1 MMRKIFFTLLA
12 IGMFVSAIG
21 QANKDQRTLTTKIA
35 DLLAQMPAKDSV
47 ALNSAM
53 QQVAAMGEK
62 GLVNIAAMLVPAGKG
77 DNTQAEYAINGF
89 SYYVTQPGRERWRR
103 MSEHALCQAL
113 TKVEDKINKAF
124 IISQLQIVGQS
135 DDAVMALKSYL
146 SDEQLCDPSAR
157 ALIKINS
164 ATAKNTLLKALSN
177 SPGTCRLS
185 VVKALGDS
193 RFSAA
198 VPAITKLADTQDMML
213 RKVAL
218 NALANIANPS
228 SASLLA
234 NAAKESGYTF
244 ESTNA
249 TGSYLLYLNRLTKN
263 GNGNQAKKLADLLMK
278 NAKQDNQVHSRIAA
292 MTLLAGTQEKNNMQA
307 LIDAAGDENPEYRAA
322 ALRLAEGKINSAT
335 TSLWLNKLKQSNPEI
350 QAEIISMLGNSKA
363 KTALPSVLNSLKS
376 KDNGVRIAAITAAGK
391 IGGENALPALLHL
404 MKNGKPE
411 EVATVKNT
419 IDVMKGNGVVNKVAG
434 AIPSM
439 PANAQAALV
448 TVLGE
453 RAAHDKVN
461 LVFSLINSQDTTV
474 RNASLSAIKSMVTK
488 DDLPRLFSLLNESSQ
503 AEEINAIQDAMIA
516 AAKSITD
523 KSQQANIVLN
533 EMSKAPENKKSL
545 FFNILA
551 AIGGNESLKAVTSA
565 YDNGDAGTKS
575 AALKALSQ
583 WCDST
588 AANAIYKIGSETSN
602 PDYLNLALEGYIHSI
617 NTGSYPDAQK
627 LLMLRKAMDIAK
639 TNQQKQTILNEVG
652 KNRTFPALI
661 FAGNYLDDP
670 SLQQEAAHAVMVIAL
685 ADKNY
690 YGKVVRDLLNK
701 TIAILKGGDSD
712 YEKEAIR
719 KFLKEMPADEGFVSL
734 FNGKDL
740 NGWKGLVGN
749 PIIRAKMDESTL
761 ANEQQKADEIM
772 RKGWYAKDGILNF
785 NGEGQNICTDKK
797 YDDFEMFVDWKITP
811 KGDAGIYLRGS
822 PQVQIWDTSRRD
834 AGAEVG
840 SGGLYNNQKNPSKP
854 LKLADNAIGDWNNFH
869 IIMKGDRVT
878 VFLNG
883 ELVVNNV
890 ILENYWDRNVPIFPA
905 EQIELQA
912 HGTHVAYRNI
922 YIREIPK
929 ADTFALSDQ
938 EKKEGFKV
946 LFDGTNMDHWTG
958 NTESYVVEDGNM
970 VIHPD
975 RGSGGNL
982 YTKDEYSD
990 FDFRFDFQLTPGA
1003 NNGVG
1008 IRTPLE
1014 GDAAYVGME
1023 IQILDN
1029 NADIYK
1035 NLHEYQYHGSV
1046 YGVIPAKRG
1055 YLKPVGEWNSE
1066 EIIARGPKIKVI
1078 LNGTVIVDGDIT
1090 EARKNGTMDHKDHP
1104 GLKRNSGH
1112 IGFLGHGSVVRF
1124 RNIRVKDLSK

>member
-1 MMRKIFFTLLA
+1 MKKILFTLLTIA
-12 IGMFVSAIG
+12 MFGSMTMA

-47 ALNSAM
+47 ALNTAM
-53 QQVAAMGEK
+53 KQVAAMGEK
-62 GLVNIAAMLVPAGKG
+62 GLINIAVMLAPPGKG
-77 DNTQAEYAINGF
+77 DNTHAEYVINGF
-89 SYYVTQPGRERWRR
+89 SYYTTQPGREHWRR

-113 TKVEDKINKAF
+113 GKVEDKINKAF
-124 IISQLQIVGQS
+124 IISQLQIVAQS
-135 DDAVMALKSYL
+135 DEAVSILKPYL
-146 SDEQLCDPSAR
+146 DDQQLCDPAAR
-157 ALIKINS
+157 TLIKINS
-164 ATAKNTLLKALSN
+164 SAAKNTLLKALSN
-177 SPGTCRLS
+177 SQGTCRLS
-185 VVKALGDS
+185 VVKALGDG
-193 RFSAA
+193 RFGAA
-198 VPAITKLADTQDMML
+198 VAAITKLADSKDLML

-218 NALANIANPS
+218 NSLANIANPS

-234 NAAKESGYTF
+234 NAAEKSGYTF

-249 TGSYLLYLNRLTKN
+249 TGSYLLYLNRLAEN

-278 NAKQDNQVHSRIAA
+278 NTKNDNQVHTRIAA
-292 MTLLAGTQEKNNMQA
+292 MSLLTHTSGKNNMQV

-322 ALRLAEGKINSAT
+322 ALRMAEGKINSANT
-335 TSLWLNKLKQSNPEI
+335 TLWLNKLKQFNPEI
-350 QAEIISMLGNSKA
+350 QSEIVTMLGNSKA

-376 KDNGVRIAAITAAGK
+376 KDSGVRIAAITAAGK
-391 IGGENALPALLHL
+391 IGGENALPALLNL
-404 MKNGKPE
+404 MKNGEPK
-411 EVATVKNT
+411 EVAAIKNT
-419 IDVMKGNGVVNKVAG
+419 IDVMKGAGVVNKVAD

-448 TVLGE
+448 AVLGK
-453 RAAHDKVN
+453 RAAHEKVN
-461 LVFSLINSQDTTV
+461 LAFSLVNTQDTSV
-474 RNASLSAIKSMVTK
+474 HNAALSAIKSMASK
-488 DDLPRLFSLLNESSQ
+488 DDLPRLFSLLNQSSQ
-503 AEEINAIQDAMIA
+503 PQDINSIQDAIIA

-523 KSQQANIVLN
+523 KSQQAHIVLN

-551 AIGGNESLKAVTSA
+551 AIGGNESLKAVVYG
-565 YDNGDAGTKS
+565 YDNGNADAKS
-575 AALKALSQ
+575 AALNALAQ
-583 WCDST
+583 WSDST
-588 AANAIYKIGSETSN
+588 AANAIYKIAYETSN

-639 TNQQKQTILNEVG
+639 TNKQKQTILNEVG
-652 KNRTFPALI
+652 KNRTFSALI

-670 SLQQEAAHAVMVIAL
+670 SLQQEAAHAVMDIAL

-701 TIAILKGGDSD
+701 TIAVLKGTDSD
-712 YEKEAIR
+712 YQKEAIR
-719 KFLKEMPADEGFVSL
+719 KFLAEMPAGDGFVSL

-740 NGWKGLVGN
+740 SGWKGLVAN
-749 PIIRAKMDESTL
+749 PVIRAKMDESTL
-761 ANEQQKADEIM
+761 AKEQQKADDIM

-785 NGEGQNICTDKK
+785 SGEGQNICTDKK
-797 YDDFEMFVDWKITP
+797 YGDFEMFIDWKIT
-811 KGDAGIYLRGS
+811 KDGDAGIYLRGS

-869 IIMKGDRVT
+869 IIMKGNRVT

-890 ILENYWDRNVPIFPA
+890 VLENYWDRNLPIFPT

-912 HGTHVAYRNI
+912 HGTHVAYRDI
-922 YIREIPK
+922 YIHEIPK
-929 ADTFALSDQ
+929 VDTFVLNDQ
-938 EKKEGFKV
+938 EKKEGFND
-946 LFDGTNMDHWTG
+946 LFDGTNLDNWTG
-958 NTESYVVEDGNM
+958 NTQSYVVENGNI

-982 YTKDEYSD
+982 YTKDEYGD

-1029 NADIYK
+1029 DADVYK

-1090 EARKNGTMDHKDHP
+1090 EARKNGTMDHLEHP

-1124 RNIRVKDLSK
+1124 KNIRVKDLSR

>member
-1 MMRKIFFTLLA
+1 MKKILFTLLT
-12 IGMFVSAIG
+12 ISMFGSMTMA

-47 ALNSAM
+47 ALNTAM
-53 QQVAAMGEK
+53 KQVAALGEK
-62 GLVNIAAMLVPAGKG
+62 GLVNIAAMLAPPGKG

-89 SYYVTQPGRERWRR
+89 SYYVTQPGRENWRK
-103 MSEHALCQAL
+103 MSEHALCQSL
-113 TKVEDKINKAF
+113 TKADGKVNKAF
-124 IISQLQIVGQS
+124 IIGQLQIVGQS
-135 DDAVMALKSYL
+135 DEVVLTLKKYL
-146 SDEQLCDPSAR
+146 TDEQLCDPAAR

-164 ATAKNTLLKALSN
+164 PAAKNTLLKALSN
-177 SPGTCRLS
+177 SQGTCRLS
-185 VVKALGDS
+185 VVKALGDA

-198 VPAITKLADTQDMML
+198 VPAITKLADTQEIML

-234 NAAKESGYTF
+234 NAAEKSGYTF

-249 TGSYLLYLNRLTKN
+249 TGSYLLYLNRLAEN
-263 GNGNQAKKLADLLMK
+263 GNGNLAKKLADLLNTK
-278 NAKQDNQVHSRIAA
+278 NDNQVHTRIAA
-292 MTLLAGTQEKNNMQA
+292 MSLLTHIQGKNNMQV
-307 LIDAAGDENPEYRAA
+307 LVDAAGDENPEYRAA
-322 ALRLAEGKINSAT
+322 ALRMAEGKINSAT
-335 TSLWLNKLKQSNPEI
+335 TTLWLNKLKQSNPEI
-350 QAEIISMLGNSKA
+350 QAEIVNTLGNSKA
-363 KTALPSVLNSLKS
+363 KRALPSVLNSLKS
-376 KDNGVRIAAITAAGK
+376 KDSGVRIAAITAAGK
-391 IGGENALPALLHL
+391 IGGENALPALLNL
-404 MKNGKPE
+404 MKNGEPE
-411 EVATVKNT
+411 EVAAIKNT
-419 IDVMKGNGVVNKVAG
+419 IDVMKGAGVVNKVAD

-448 TVLGE
+448 AVLGK
-453 RAAHDKVN
+453 RAAHEKVN
-461 LVFSLINSQDTTV
+461 LAFSLINSRDTSV
-474 RNASLSAIKSMVTK
+474 HNAALSAIKSMASK
-488 DDLPRLFSLLNESSQ
+488 DDLPRLFSLLNQSSQ
-503 AEEINAIQDAMIA
+503 PQEINAIQDAIIA

-523 KSQQANIVLN
+523 KSQQAHIVLN
-533 EMSKAPENKKSL
+533 EMSKAPENKKPL

-551 AIGGNESLKAVTSA
+551 AIGGNESLKAVASA
-565 YDNGDAGTKS
+565 YDNGNADTKS
-575 AALKALSQ
+575 AALNALAQ
-583 WCDST
+583 WSDST
-588 AANAIYKIGSETSN
+588 AANVIYKIAFETSN

-617 NTGSYPDAQK
+617 NTGSYPDVQK

-639 TNQQKQTILNEVG
+639 TIKQKQAILNEVG

-670 SLQQEAAHAVMVIAL
+670 SLQQEAAHAVMDIAL

-701 TIAILKGGDSD
+701 TIAVLKGTDSD
-712 YEKEAIR
+712 YQKEAIR
-719 KFLKEMPADEGFVSL
+719 KFLAEMPAGDGFVSL

-740 NGWKGLVGN
+740 SGWKGLVAN
-749 PIIRAKMDESTL
+749 PVIRAKMDESTL
-761 ANEQQKADEIM
+761 AKEQQKADDIM

-785 NGEGQNICTDKK
+785 GGEGQNICTDKK
-797 YDDFEMFVDWKITP
+797 YGDFEMFVDWKITP

-890 ILENYWDRNVPIFPA
+890 VLENYWDRNIPIFPT

-912 HGTHVAYRNI
+912 HGTHVAYRDI

-929 ADTFALSDQ
+929 ADTFVLSDQ

-1029 NADIYK
+1029 DADVYK

-1090 EARKNGTMDHKDHP
+1090 EARKNGTMDHLEHP
-1104 GLKRNSGH
+1104 GLKRDSGH

-1124 RNIRVKDLSK
+1124 KNIRVKDLSR

>member
-1 MMRKIFFTLLA
+1 MKKLLFTLLTIA
-12 IGMFVSAIG
+12 MFASTAMA

-35 DLLAQMPAKDSV
+35 DLLAQMPAKDSIAFTTAMKQMA
-47 ALNSAM
+47 ALE
-53 QQVAAMGEK
+53 EK
-62 GLVNIAAMLVPAGKG
+62 GLVNIAVTLAPPGKG
-77 DNTQAEYAINGF
+77 DNTHAEYAINGF
-89 SYYVTQPGRERWRR
+89 SYYVTQPGRENWRK
-103 MSEHALCQAL
+103 MSERAMCEAL
-113 TKVEDKINKAF
+113 TKMEDKINKTF
-124 IISQLQIVGQS
+124 IISQLQIVAQS
-135 DDAVMALKSYL
+135 DAAVSALKAYL
-146 SDEQLCDPSAR
+146 NDEQLCDPAAR
-157 ALIKINS
+157 ALITINS
-164 ATAKNTLLKALSN
+164 SAAKNALLKALSN
-177 SPGTCRLS
+177 SAGTCRLS

-193 RFSAA
+193 RFAAA
-198 VPAITKLADTQDMML
+198 VPAITKLADSKDLML

-218 NALANIANPS
+218 NALANIGNPS

-234 NAAKESGYTF
+234 NAAEKSGYTF
-244 ESTNA
+244 ESTDA
-249 TGSYLLYLNRLTKN
+249 TGSYLLYLNRLAEN
-263 GNGNQAKKLADLLMK
+263 GNGNVAKKLAGLLMK
-278 NAKQDNQVHSRIAA
+278 NANEDNQVHSRIGA
-292 MTLLAGTQEKNNMQA
+292 MTLLTHIQGKNDAGV
-307 LIDAAGDENPEYRAA
+307 LIDALEDKNAEYRAA
-322 ALRLAEGKINSAT
+322 ALRLAEGNMNSAA
-335 TSLWLNKLKQSNPEI
+335 TSLWLNKLKISTPEI

-363 KTALPSVLNSLKS
+363 KAALPAILDALKS
-376 KDNGVRIAAITAAGK
+376 KDSGVRIAAISAAGK
-391 IGGENALPALLHL
+391 IGGENALPALLDL
-404 MKNGKPE
+404 MKNGSPE
-411 EVATVKNT
+411 EIATVKNT
-419 IDVMKGNGVVNKVAG
+419 IDVLKGNGVINKVAE

-439 PANAQAALV
+439 PTNAQAALI
-448 TVLGE
+448 TVLGD

-461 LVFSLINSQDTTV
+461 LAFSLINNKDTAV
-474 RNASLSAIKSMVTK
+474 RNAALSAIKTMTSK
-488 DDLPRLFSLLNESSQ
+488 DDLPKLFALLNQSSQ
-503 AEEINAIQDAMIA
+503 PSEINDIQEAIIA
-516 AAKSITD
+516 ATKSTSG
-523 KSQQANIVLN
+523 KSQQAAIVLN
-533 EMSKAPENKKSL
+533 EMSKAPENKKPL

-551 AIGGNESLKAVTSA
+551 AIGRNESLKAVSA
-565 YDNGDAGTKS
+565 GYDNGNSETKS
-575 AALKALSQ
+575 AALNALST
-583 WCDST
+583 WSDST
-588 AANAIYKIGSETSN
+588 AADTIYKIATQTSN
-602 PDYLNLALEGYIHSI
+602 ADHLNLALNGYIHSI
-617 NTGSYPDAQK
+617 NTGNYPDAQK
-627 LLMLRKAMDIAK
+627 LLMLRKAMDVAK
-639 TNQQKQTILNEVG
+639 TVQQKQTILKEVG

-670 SLQQEAAHAVMVIAL
+670 SLQQEAAHAVMDIAL
-685 ADKNY
+685 ADKKY

-701 TIAILKGGDSD
+701 TIAVLKGTDSD
-712 YEKEAIR
+712 YQKEAMR
-719 KFLKEMPADEGFVSL
+719 KFLAGMPADEGFVSL

-740 NGWKGLVGN
+740 SGWKGLVAN
-749 PIIRAKMDESTL
+749 PIVRAKMDETTL
-761 ANEQQKADEIM
+761 AKEQQKADDIM
-772 RKGWYAKDGILNF
+772 REGWYAKDGILNF
-785 NGEGQNICTDKK
+785 SGKGENICTDKK
-797 YDDFEMFVDWKITP
+797 YGDFEMFVDWKIT
-811 KGDAGIYLRGS
+811 KDGDAGIYLRGS

-878 VFLNG
+878 VYLNG

-890 ILENYWDRNVPIFPA
+890 VLENYWDRNLPIFPS

-912 HGTHVAYRNI
+912 HGTHVAYRDI

-929 ADTFALSDQ
+929 ADTFVLSDE

-946 LFDGTNMDHWTG
+946 LFDGANLDQWTG
-958 NTESYVVEDGNM
+958 NKESYVVENGNL
-970 VIHPD
+970 VIQPN

-1029 NADIYK
+1029 DADVYK

-1078 LNGTVIVDGDIT
+1078 LNGTVIVDGDIS
-1090 EARKNGTMDHKDHP
+1090 EARKNGTMDHLQHP
-1104 GLKRNSGH
+1104 GLKRDSGH

-1124 RNIRVKDLSK
+1124 KNIRVKDLSK